1 MKTVSRRTALGMLAT
16 AALIAVTGG
25 ASAADGKGIVYL
37 VRGGLNIFS
46 TGMNK
51 IADDLADR
59 GIDAHTLGQAGW
71 RKAAATAAERYR
83 ERKQPVVL
91 IGHSFGANAAMLMAE
106 ALGKERIPVALVILF
121 DPTESLRAP
130 ANTARVINFLSADVV
145 GNAMDVTPGN
155 GFKGTIENVNN
166 PDVIHIQ
173 IDNKVA
179 LQERTVDEVAAAV
192 GVRTQVSGR

>member
-1 MKTVSRRTALGMLAT
+1 MKTVSRREALAILTTTILLSAT
-16 AALIAVTGG
+16 GAAP
-25 ASAADGKGIVYL
+25 AADGKGIVYL

-46 TGMNK
+46 TGMDK

-71 RKAAATAAERYR
+71 RKAATEAAERYR
-83 ERKQPVVL
+83 KRKQAVVL
-91 IGHSFGANAAMLMAE
+91 IGHSFGANAAMLMAD

-121 DPTESLRAP
+121 DPTETLRAP

-145 GNAMDVTPGN
+145 GNAMDVTPGP
-155 GFKGTIENVNN
+155 GFKGQIENVNN

-173 IDNKVA
+173 IDDKA
-179 LQERTVDEVAAAV
+179 ELQERTVVEVAGAV
-192 GVRTQVSGR
+192 GVRVRVSGR

>member
-1 MKTVSRRTALGMLAT
+1 MKTVSRRTAFGMLAT
-16 AALIAVTGG
+16 ATLFAATGV
-25 ASAADGKGIVYL
+25 ASAADDKGIVYL

-46 TGMNK
+46 TGMDK

-71 RKAAATAAERYR
+71 RDAAAEAAERYGKR
-83 ERKQPVVL
+83 RQPIVL

-106 ALGKERIPVALVILF
+106 ALGKERIPVALVVLF
-121 DPTESLRAP
+121 DPTEALKAP

-145 GNAMDVTPGN
+145 GSAMDVTPGS
-155 GFKGTIENVNN
+155 GFRGTIENVRN

-173 IDNKVA
+173 IDDKVA
-179 LQERTVDEVAAAV
+179 LQERTVAEVAGAV
-192 GVRTQVSGR
+192 GVRVRMSGR